1 MSFWKKLKSFFT
13 LGPAPVDD
21 GGDWVVVRNRDA
33 KGQFKGDDKST
44 PDVDEAYVKVKK
56 SARGKFKDTDP
67 KTPGVQNSSVKK
79 TVAKKRAPRKTT
91 KTAKK

>member
-1 MSFWKKLKSFFT
+1 MRFWSKFKSIFVQEIFELT
-13 LGPAPVDD
+13 N
-21 GGDWVVVRNRDA
+21 WKTVRNRDE
-33 KGQFKGDDKST
+33 KGRFIADDKST
-44 PDVDEAYVKVKK
+44 PEVDEAFVQVKK
-56 SARGKFKDTDP
+56 SAKGKFKDTDP